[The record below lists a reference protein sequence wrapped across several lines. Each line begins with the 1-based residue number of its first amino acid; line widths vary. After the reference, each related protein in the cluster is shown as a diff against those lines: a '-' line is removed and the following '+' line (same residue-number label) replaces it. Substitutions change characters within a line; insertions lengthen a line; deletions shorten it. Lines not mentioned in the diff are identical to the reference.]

1 MHVLFLLRPKS
12 ANFSVTQS
20 PYLLI
25 MKFTY
30 SSLLVLSLLAFS
42 SCKKETTLFQL
53 LPTSE
58 TGIDFDNTLVESD
71 SFNILTDEYIFNGGG
86 LAVADFDN
94 NGFPDLYFTGNQV
107 ANKLY
112 LNSGKFNFADVTE
125 SAGVSAANQWCTG
138 TAVVDINGDGWMD
151 IYVASAMKTGPG
163 ERNNLLFVNQGKDA
177 TGAITFK
184 EMASEYGIADSGNSM
199 WAAFVDYDL
208 DGDLD
213 LYVLNNEQSKTTP
226 SNYREKITDGS
237 AVSNDKFYRNNGDG
251 SFSDVTIEAGITIE
265 GYGLGVLV
273 SDLNN
278 DGWPDIHV
286 SNDYVT
292 NDILYINNQ
301 DGTFSNQSK
310 EMLRHQSQFSMG
322 ADISDF
328 NNDTKPDIITLDMLG
343 EDNYRKKTTI
353 GNNSYQVYIS
363 NEQWGYEY
371 QYVRNMLHLNN
382 GSGVP
387 FSEIGL
393 MAGMYQTDW
402 SWSPLFGDVDND
414 GYRDL
419 LVTNGFPRDIT
430 DKDFANYRADVG
442 SLASIRQLLDSIP
455 IVKIPNYAFKNNGDL
470 TFADK
475 GKAWGLDKSSFSNGA
490 AFVDLDG
497 DGDLDY
503 VVNNINDPAFI
514 FENKLKNTGQ
524 KNNYLRL
531 KLHGSKLN
539 SQGLGAKVLLTLPD
553 GSQLYQ
559 EQQVVRGYMS
569 SIDEVMHF
577 GVGEVSEISSIQVIW
592 PDGKESSQSNVKSNQ
607 QLEFAYSEA
616 KQGKNSLAII
626 ATKAPNAVFKEVS
639 STKGLDYIHNEND
652 KVDFN
657 IQRTIPHKLSQY
669 GPSLA
674 VGDVNGDGLED
685 LVVGSASGFAPQ
697 LFIQGVEGMFTAR
710 GLIAEEGNSFE
721 EMGILLF
728 DIDNDKDLDMYL
740 VGGSNEFLANA
751 QEYSDR
757 LYLNDG
763 SGDFTLDKNFSF
775 VKASGSTVRGADF
788 DGDGFMDLFVGGRT
802 PLAQYPFP
810 DKSFLLK
817 NVNGQL
823 QDVTDDIAPGLRK
836 VGMVTDAIWSD
847 VDADGLV
854 DLVVVGELMEISV
867 FKNTGDKLTKL
878 GNTGL
883 ENHLGWWNS
892 ITSGDFDQD
901 GDTDFVVGNLGE
913 NNSHHPTAD
922 RPVKIYAKDFDNNG
936 SIDPVTFA
944 YYKDREGNYNSFP
957 SHFWGDL
964 YGQSTLFRRKF
975 ERYKLYAL
983 STEAS
988 IFSEE
993 EKKDALILTGN
1004 YDKSAYIEN
1013 LGNGKFEIKR
1023 LPTLA
1028 QIAPVNG
1035 LTTEDVN
1042 GDGYPDVVMVGNDY
1056 GNEIFVGRLDAH
1068 VGLVLLGDG
1077 KGGFTPMSP
1086 KESGFI
1092 VPGDGKA
1099 LVKITSAQGEP
1110 LFVASQNRGKLLMFQ
1125 YQTSQGSRSITPGQ
1139 EVMAVVLELENGQ
1152 KQRIETSL
1160 GSGFLS
1166 QSGREILLPKGVKGI
1181 QLLDYKGNVKAVDMN
1196 SLD

>member
-1 MHVLFLLRPKS
+1 
-12 ANFSVTQS
+12 
-20 PYLLI
+20 

-30 SSLLVLSLLAFS
+30 SCLLVLFLLVFS
-42 SCKKETTLFQL
+42 SCNKESTLFEL
-53 LPTSE
+53 IPPSK
-58 TGIDFDNTLVESD
+58 TGIDFNNTIVESD

-86 LAVADFDN
+86 VAVADFDN
-94 NGFPDLYFTGNQV
+94 NGLPDLFFTGNQV
-107 ANKLY
+107 SNKLY
-112 LNSGKFNFADVTE
+112 LNSGKFNFEDVTE
-125 SAGVSAANQWCTG
+125 SAGVAAANQWCTG
-138 TAVVDINGDGWMD
+138 AAVVDINGDGWMD
-151 IYVASAMKTGPG
+151 IYVASAMKLGPG
-163 ERNNLLFVNQGKDA
+163 ERNNLLYVNQGKDA
-177 TGAITFK
+177 AGAISFK
-184 EMASEYGIADSGNSM
+184 EMASEYGIADSGNAM

-213 LYVLNNEQSKTTP
+213 LYVLNNEQSRNVP
-226 SNYREKITDGS
+226 SNYRLKITDGS
-237 AVSNDKFYRNNGDG
+237 AINNDRFYRNNGDG
-251 SFSDVTIEAGITIE
+251 SFTDVTIEAGITIE

-328 NNDTKPDIITLDMLG
+328 NNDAKPDIITLDMLG

-353 GNNSYQVYIS
+353 GNNSYQVYLS

-371 QYVRNMLHLNN
+371 QYVRNMLQMNN
-382 GSGVP
+382 GADVP
-387 FSEIGL
+387 FSEIGML
-393 MAGMYQTDW
+393 AGVYQTDW
-402 SWSPLFGDVDND
+402 SWAPLFGDVDND
-414 GYRDL
+414 GHRDL

-442 SLASIRQLLDSIP
+442 NIATDRQLLDSIP
-455 IVKIPNYAFKNNGDL
+455 IVKIPNYAYKNNGDL
-470 TFADK
+470 TFSDE
-475 GKAWGLDKSSFSNGA
+475 GKSWGLNKPSFSNGA
-490 AFVDLDG
+490 AFVDLDD

-503 VVNNINDPAFI
+503 VVNNINDPAFV
-514 FENKLKNTGQ
+514 FENTLKNIEE
-524 KNNYLRL
+524 KNNYIRL
-531 KLHGSKLN
+531 KLTGSKLN
-539 SQGLGAKVLLTLPD
+539 PQGLGAKVLITLPD
-553 GSQLYQ
+553 DSKLYQ

-577 GVGEVSEISSIQVIW
+577 GVGEASEIPSIQVIW
-592 PDGKESSQSNVKSNQ
+592 PDGKESSLINVKSNQ
-607 QLEFAYSEA
+607 KLEFAYSDA
-616 KQGKNSLAII
+616 RQGKNKLAVIPSE
-626 ATKAPNAVFKEVS
+626 TTNALFTEVS
-639 STKGLDYIHNEND
+639 SAKGLEYTHQEED
-652 KVDFN
+652 KVDYN
-657 IQRTIPHKLSQY
+657 IQRIIPHKLSQY

-674 VGDVNGDGLED
+674 TGDVNGDGLED

-697 LFIQGVEGMFTAR
+697 LYIQNSEGMFSAKN
-710 GLIAEEGNSFE
+710 LIQEDGNFFE

-728 DIDNDKDLDMYL
+728 DIDNDSDLDMYL
-740 VGGSNEFLANA
+740 VGGSNEFLGDAT
-751 QEYSDR
+751 EYSDR
-757 LYLNDG
+757 LFLNDG
-763 SGDFTLDKNFSF
+763 LGNFTLDKNFSS

-802 PLAQYPFP
+802 PVAQYPFP

-817 NVNGQL
+817 NINGQL
-823 QDVTDDIAPGLRK
+823 QDVTDEIAPGLRK
-836 VGMVTDAIWSD
+836 VGMVTDAVWSD

-854 DLVVVGELMEISV
+854 DLIVVGELMEISV
-867 FKNTGDKLTKL
+867 FKNTGEKLTKL
-878 GNTGL
+878 ENTGL
-883 ENHLGWWNS
+883 ENYLGWWNS

-913 NNSHHPTAD
+913 NNSHHPTAE

-936 SIDPVTFA
+936 SVDPITFA

-964 YGQSTLFRRKF
+964 YGQSTLFRRKY

-983 STEAS
+983 STEAT

-1004 YDKSAYIEN
+1004 YDKTAYIEN
-1013 LGNGKFEIKR
+1013 LGNGKFEVKR

-1035 LTTEDVN
+1035 LATGDVN
-1042 GDGYPDVVMVGNDY
+1042 GDGFPDVVMIGNDY

-1068 VGLVLLGDG
+1068 LGLVLLGDG
-1077 KGGFTPMSP
+1077 KGEFTPMSP
-1086 KESGFI
+1086 QESGFV

-1099 LVKITSAQGEP
+1099 LVKMASAQGGS

-1125 YQTSQGSRSITPGQ
+1125 HTNSDDSRSLTPGQ
-1139 EVMAVVLELENGQ
+1139 DIMAVILELENGQ

-1166 QSGREILLPKGVKGI
+1166 QSGREVILPKGVKGI
-1181 QLLDYKGNVKAVDMN
+1181 QLQDYKGNIKEVDMN
-1196 SLD
+1196 TLE

>member
-1 MHVLFLLRPKS
+1 
-12 ANFSVTQS
+12 
-20 PYLLI
+20 

-30 SSLLVLSLLAFS
+30 SGLLVLFLFAFS
-42 SCKKETTLFQL
+42 SCKKENTLFEL
-53 LPTSE
+53 IPSST
-58 TGIDFDNTLVESD
+58 TGIDFNNTIVESD

-94 NGFPDLYFTGNQV
+94 NGLPDLFFTGNQV
-107 ANKLY
+107 SNKLY
-112 LNSGKFNFADVTE
+112 LNSGKFKFEDVTE
-125 SAGVSAANQWCTG
+125 SAGVAAANQWCTG
-138 TAVVDINGDGWMD
+138 AAVVDINGDGWMD
-151 IYVASAMKTGPG
+151 IYVASAMKLGPG

-177 TGAITFK
+177 EGSITFK

-199 WAAFVDYDL
+199 WASFIDYDL

-213 LYVLNNEQSKTTP
+213 LYVLNNEQSRSVP
-226 SNYREKITDGS
+226 SNYREKIVDGS
-237 AVSNDKFYRNNGDG
+237 AINNDKFYRNNGDG
-251 SFSDVTIEAGITIE
+251 SFTDVTIEAGITIE
-265 GYGLGVLV
+265 GYGLGLMVA
-273 SDLNN
+273 DLNN

-292 NDILYINNQ
+292 NDLLYINNQ

-310 EMLRHQSQFSMG
+310 ERLRHQSQFSMG
-322 ADISDF
+322 GDISDF
-328 NNDTKPDIITLDMLG
+328 NNDARPDIITLDMLG

-371 QYVRNMLHLNN
+371 QYVRNMLHMNN
-382 GSGVP
+382 GDNVP
-387 FSEIGL
+387 FSEIGM

-402 SWSPLFGDVDND
+402 SWAPLFGDVDND

-442 SLASIRQLLDSIP
+442 SIATTRQLLDSIP

-470 TFADK
+470 TFTDQ
-475 GKAWGLDKSSFSNGA
+475 GINWGLNKPSFSNGA
-490 AFVDLDG
+490 AFVDLDD

-503 VVNNINDPAFI
+503 VVNNINDPAFV
-514 FENKLKNTGQ
+514 FQNHLKNTEQ
-524 KNNYLRL
+524 KNNYVRL
-531 KLHGSKLN
+531 ELKGSRLN
-539 SQGLGAKVLLTLPD
+539 PQGLGAKILLTLPN
-553 GSQLYQ
+553 GNQLYQ

-577 GVGEVSEISSIQVIW
+577 GVGEVSEITSIQVIW
-592 PDGKESSQSNVKSNQ
+592 PDGKESSMANVKVNQ
-607 QLEFAYSEA
+607 LLEFAYSDA
-616 KQGKNSLAII
+616 KQGKNKLAII
-626 ATKAPNAVFKEVS
+626 PKEPTNALFEEVS
-639 STKGLDYIHNEND
+639 TAKGLEYTHEEDD

-657 IQRTIPHKLSQY
+657 IQSVIPHKLSQY

-674 VGDVNGDGLED
+674 AGDVNGDGLED
-685 LVVGSASGFAPQ
+685 LVVGSASGYAPQ
-697 LFIQGVEGMFTAR
+697 VFIQNLEGKFSVKN
-710 GLIAEEGNSFE
+710 LIPEDGNFFE

-728 DIDNDKDLDMYL
+728 DIDNDSDLDMYL
-740 VGGSNEFLANA
+740 VGGSNEFLGDAT
-751 QEYSDR
+751 EYTDR
-757 LYLNDG
+757 LFLNDG
-763 SGDFTLDKNFSF
+763 KGNYSLDKNFSS
-775 VKASGSTVRGADF
+775 VKASGSAVRGADF

-802 PLAQYPFP
+802 PVAQYPFP
-810 DKSFLLK
+810 ERSFLLK
-817 NVNGQL
+817 NINGQL
-823 QDVTDDIAPGLRK
+823 QDVTDEIAPGLRK

-867 FKNTGDKLTKL
+867 FKNTGEKLTKL
-878 GNTGL
+878 ENTGL
-883 ENHLGWWNS
+883 ENYLGWWNS

-913 NNSHHPTAD
+913 NNSHHPTAE

-936 SIDPVTFA
+936 SVDPITFA

-983 STEAS
+983 STEQS
-988 IFSEE
+988 LFT
-993 EKKDALILTGN
+993 EKEREGALILTGN
-1004 YDKSAYIEN
+1004 YDKTAYIEN
-1013 LGNGKFEIKR
+1013 LGNGKFQVKR

-1035 LTTEDVN
+1035 LATEDVN
-1042 GDGYPDVVMVGNDY
+1042 GDGYPDVVLIGNDY

-1068 VGLVLLGDG
+1068 LGLVLLGDG
-1077 KGGFTPMSP
+1077 KGNFTPMSP
-1086 KESGFI
+1086 QESGFL

-1099 LVKITSAQGEP
+1099 LVKIASAQGQP

-1125 YQTSQGSRSITPGQ
+1125 HKNPQASKSITPGQ
-1139 EVMAVVLELENGQ
+1139 EIMAVILELENGQ

-1166 QSGREILLPKGVKGI
+1166 QSGREVILPKGVKGI
-1181 QLLDYKGNVKAVDMN
+1181 QLQDYKGNLKAVDMS

>member
-1 MHVLFLLRPKS
+1 MKFTLSGLLILFLL
-12 ANFSVTQS
+12 V
-20 PYLLI
+20 
-25 MKFTY
+25 
-30 SSLLVLSLLAFS
+30 FS
-42 SCKKETTLFQL
+42 SCNNKEATLFEL
-53 LPTSE
+53 IPADK
-58 TGIDFDNTLVESD
+58 TGIDFNNLIVESD

-86 LAVADFDN
+86 VAVADFDN
-94 NGFPDLYFTGNQV
+94 NGLPDLYFTGNQV
-107 ANKLY
+107 SNKLY
-112 LNSGKFNFADVTE
+112 LNQGKFKFEDVTE
-125 SAGVSAANQWCTG
+125 TAGVAAASQWCTG
-138 TAVVDINGDGWMD
+138 SVVVDINGDGWMD
-151 IYVASAMKTGPG
+151 IYVASAMKLGPG

-177 TGAITFK
+177 SGKITFK
-184 EMASEYGIADSGNSM
+184 EMASEYGIADSGNAM
-199 WAAFVDYDL
+199 WAAFIDYDL

-213 LYVLNNEQSKTTP
+213 LYVLNNEQSPSVP
-226 SNYREKITDGS
+226 SNYRLKITDGS
-237 AVSNDKFYRNNGDG
+237 AINNDKFYRNNGDG
-251 SFSDVTIEAGITIE
+251 SFTDVTIESGITIE
-265 GYGLGVLV
+265 GYGLGLLV

-310 EMLRHQSQFSMG
+310 ERLRHQSQFSMG
-322 ADISDF
+322 GDISDF
-328 NNDTKPDIITLDMLG
+328 NNDGKPDIVTLDMLG

-371 QYVRNMLHLNN
+371 QYVRNMLHMNN
-382 GSGVP
+382 GADVP
-387 FSEIGL
+387 FSEIGM
-393 MAGMYQTDW
+393 MAGIYQTDW
-402 SWSPLFGDVDND
+402 SWAPLFGDVDND
-414 GYRDL
+414 GFRDL

-442 SLASIRQLLDSIP
+442 SIASTRQLLDSIP
-455 IVKIPNYAFKNNGDL
+455 IVKIPNYAFKNRGDL
-470 TFADK
+470 TFTDE
-475 GKAWGLDKSSFSNGA
+475 GVAWGLNKPSFSNGA
-490 AFVDLDG
+490 AFVDLDN

-503 VVNNINDPAFI
+503 VINNINDPAFV
-514 FENKLKNTGQ
+514 FENTLKNKEK
-524 KNNYLRL
+524 KNNNLRIRL
-531 KLHGSKLN
+531 KGTQFN
-539 SQGLGAKVLLTLPD
+539 PQGLGAKVLITLSD

-577 GVGEVSEISSIQVIW
+577 GVGEVSEITSIHVIW
-592 PDGKESSQSNVKSNQ
+592 PDGKEGSLENVKVNQ
-607 QLEFAYSEA
+607 QLDFAYSDA
-616 KQGKNSLAII
+616 KQGKNKLAII
-626 ATKAPNAVFKEVS
+626 SSEPTNALFSEVS
-639 STKGLDYIHNEND
+639 SARGLEYTHKEED
-652 KVDFN
+652 KIDFN
-657 IQRTIPHKLSQY
+657 IQRVIPHKLSQY

-697 LFIQGVEGMFTAR
+697 VFIQDFAGKFSAKNIVPAD
-710 GLIAEEGNSFE
+710 GNFFE

-728 DIDNDKDLDMYL
+728 DIDNDSDLDMYL
-740 VGGSNEFLANA
+740 VGGSNEFLGDAT
-751 QEYSDR
+751 EYSDR
-757 LYLNDG
+757 LFLNDG
-763 SGDFTLDKNFSF
+763 SGNFTLDKNFSS

-788 DGDGFMDLFVGGRT
+788 NGDGFMDLFVGGRT
-802 PLAQYPFP
+802 PVAQYPFP
-810 DKSFLLK
+810 DRSFLLK

-823 QDVTDDIAPGLRK
+823 QDVTDEIAPGLRK

-867 FKNTGDKLTKL
+867 FKNTGDQLSKLE
-878 GNTGL
+878 NTGL
-883 ENHLGWWNS
+883 ENYLGWWNS

-913 NNSHHPTAD
+913 NNSHHPTAE

-936 SIDPVTFA
+936 SVDPITFA
-944 YYKDREGNYNSFP
+944 YYKDREGNFNSFP

-983 STEAS
+983 STEQS
-988 IFSEE
+988 LFT
-993 EKKDALILTGN
+993 EKEKEDALILTGN
-1004 YDKSAYIEN
+1004 YDKTAYIEN
-1013 LGNGKFEIKR
+1013 LGNGKFQVKR

-1035 LTTEDVN
+1035 LATQDVN
-1042 GDGYPDVVMVGNDY
+1042 ADGYPDIVMIGNDY

-1068 VGLVLLGDG
+1068 LGLVLLGDG

-1086 KESGFI
+1086 QESGFV

-1099 LVKITSAQGEP
+1099 LVKITSAQGE
-1110 LFVASQNRGKLLMFQ
+1110 LLLVASQNRGKLLVFQ
-1125 YQTSQGSRSITPGQ
+1125 NQTSQTNSRSITPDQ
-1139 EVMAVVLELENGQ
+1139 EIMAVILELANGQ

-1166 QSGREILLPKGVKGI
+1166 QSGREVFLPEGVTGI
-1181 QLLDYKGNVKAVDMN
+1181 QLQDYKGNTTPVDMN

>member
-1 MHVLFLLRPKS
+1 
-12 ANFSVTQS
+12 
-20 PYLLI
+20 

-30 SSLLVLSLLAFS
+30 SSLLVLFLLAFS
-42 SCKKETTLFQL
+42 SCKKDVTLFEL
-53 LPTSE
+53 IPASR
-58 TGIDFDNTLVESD
+58 TGIDFDNTIVESD

-86 LAVADFDN
+86 VAVADFDN
-94 NGFPDLYFTGNQV
+94 NGLPDLFFTGNQV
-107 ANKLY
+107 SNRLF
-112 LNSGKFNFADVTE
+112 LNSGNFSFQDVTA
-125 SAGVSAANQWCTG
+125 SAGVAAADQWCTG
-138 TAVVDINGDGWMD
+138 SVVVDINGDGWMD
-151 IYVASAMKTGPG
+151 IYVASAMKLGPG
-163 ERNNLLFVNQGKDA
+163 ERDNLLFVNQGKDA
-177 TGAITFK
+177 SGNISFK
-184 EMASEYGIADSGNSM
+184 EMASDYGIADSGNAM

-213 LYVLNNEQSKTTP
+213 LYVLNNQQSRSVP
-226 SNYREKITDGS
+226 SNYRLKITDGS
-237 AVSNDKFYRNNGDG
+237 AINNDRFYRNNGDG
-251 SFSDVTIEAGITIE
+251 TFTDVTLEAGITIE

-328 NNDTKPDIITLDMLG
+328 NNDAKPDIITLDMLG

-382 GSGVP
+382 GVDVP
-387 FSEIGL
+387 FSEIGM

-402 SWSPLFGDVDND
+402 SWAPLFGDVDND

-442 SLASIRQLLDSIP
+442 KIASIRQLLDSIP

-470 TFADK
+470 TFADE
-475 GKAWGLDKSSFSNGA
+475 GKAWGLNKPSFSNGA
-490 AFVDLDG
+490 VFADLDG

-503 VVNNINDPAFI
+503 VVNNINDPAFV
-514 FENKLKNTGQ
+514 FENTLKNKEQ
-524 KNNYLRL
+524 KNNYIRIRLR
-531 KLHGSKLN
+531 GTKLN
-539 SQGLGAKVLLTLPD
+539 PQGLGAKVLVTLPD

-569 SIDEVMHF
+569 SIDEVIHF
-577 GVGEVSEISSIQVIW
+577 GVGEATEISSIQVIW
-592 PDGKESSQSNVKSNQ
+592 PDGKESTDSNVKPNRQ
-607 QLEFAYSEA
+607 VEFSHSDAR
-616 KQGKNSLAII
+616 QGKNQLAILD
-626 ATKAPNAVFKEVS
+626 TEMPNALFSEVS
-639 STKGLDYIHNEND
+639 SSKGLEYIHEEED
-652 KVDFN
+652 RIDFN
-657 IQRTIPHKLSQY
+657 IQRVIPHKLSQY

-674 VGDVNGDGLED
+674 VGDVNEDGLED

-697 LFIQGVEGMFTAR
+697 VFIQNVEGMFSSKE
-710 GLIAEEGNSFE
+710 LIPEEGNFFE

-728 DIDNDKDLDMYL
+728 DVDNDTDLDLYL
-740 VGGSNEFLANA
+740 VGGSNEFSAGA
-751 QEYSDR
+751 TEYTDR
-757 LYLNDG
+757 LFLNDG
-763 SGDFTLDKNFSF
+763 RGNFSLDKNFSS
-775 VKASGSTVRGADF
+775 VRASGSTVRGADF
-788 DGDGFMDLFVGGRT
+788 DGDGFVDLFVGGRT
-802 PLAQYPFP
+802 PVAQYPFP
-810 DKSFLLK
+810 DNSFLLR

-823 QDVTDDIAPGLRK
+823 QDVTDEMAPGLRK
-836 VGMVTDAIWSD
+836 VGMVTDALWSD
-847 VDADGLV
+847 VDADGMV

-867 FKNTGDKLTKL
+867 FKNMGDKLTKL
-878 GNTGL
+878 ENTGL
-883 ENHLGWWNS
+883 ENYLGWWNS
-892 ITSGDFDQD
+892 ITSGDFDLD

-913 NNSHHPTAD
+913 NNPHHPTAE

-936 SIDPVTFA
+936 SVDPVTFA

-983 STEAS
+983 TTEAS
-988 IFSEE
+988 IFSET

-1004 YDKSAYIEN
+1004 YDKTVYVEN
-1013 LGNGKFEIKR
+1013 LGNGKFEVKR
-1023 LPTLA
+1023 LPTPA

-1035 LTTEDVN
+1035 LVTEDVN
-1042 GDGYPDVVMVGNDY
+1042 SDGYPDVVMIGNDY
-1056 GNEIFVGRLDAH
+1056 GNEIFVGKLDAH
-1068 VGLVLLGDG
+1068 LGLVLLGDG

-1086 KESGFI
+1086 QEGGFV

-1099 LVKITSAQGEP
+1099 LVKMASAQGEP
-1110 LFVASQNRGKLLMFQ
+1110 LLVASQNRGKLLMFQ
-1125 YQTSQGSRSITPGQ
+1125 QQTIQPSSSITPGQ
-1139 EVMAVVLELENGQ
+1139 EVMAVILELENGQ

-1160 GSGFLS
+1160 GAGFLS
-1166 QSGREILLPKGVKGI
+1166 QSGRQIMLPKGVKGI
-1181 QLLDYKGNVKAVDMN
+1181 QLQDYKGNIKNIDMG

>member
-1 MHVLFLLRPKS
+1 
-12 ANFSVTQS
+12 
-20 PYLLI
+20 

-30 SSLLVLSLLAFS
+30 SGLLVLFLLAFS
-42 SCKKETTLFQL
+42 SCKKETTLFEL
-53 LPTSE
+53 IPSST
-58 TGIDFDNTLVESD
+58 TGVDFSNTIVESD

-94 NGFPDLYFTGNQV
+94 NGLPDLFFTGNQV
-107 ANKLY
+107 PNKLY
-112 LNSGKFNFADVTE
+112 LNSGKFKFDDITE
-125 SAGVSAANQWCTG
+125 SAGVAAANQWCTG
-138 TAVVDINGDGWMD
+138 AAVVDINGDGWMD
-151 IYVASAMKTGPG
+151 IYVASAMKLGPG

-177 TGAITFK
+177 LGQITFK
-184 EMASEYGIADSGNSM
+184 EMATEYGIADSGNAM
-199 WAAFVDYDL
+199 WASFIDYDL

-213 LYVLNNEQSKTTP
+213 LYVLNNEQKRSVP
-226 SNYREKITDGS
+226 SNYRLKITDGS
-237 AVSNDKFYRNNGDG
+237 AINNDKFYRNNGDG
-251 SFSDVTIEAGITIE
+251 SFTDVTIEAGITIE
-265 GYGLGVLV
+265 GYGLGLMVA
-273 SDLNN
+273 DLNN

-310 EMLRHQSQFSMG
+310 ERLRHQSQFSMG
-322 ADISDF
+322 GDISDF
-328 NNDTKPDIITLDMLG
+328 NNDARPDIITLDMLG

-371 QYVRNMLHLNN
+371 QYVRNMLHMNTGDN
-382 GSGVP
+382 VP
-387 FSEIGL
+387 FSEIGM

-402 SWSPLFGDVDND
+402 SWAPLFGDVDND

-442 SLASIRQLLDSIP
+442 SIATTRQLLDSIP

-470 TFADK
+470 TFTDQ
-475 GKAWGLDKSSFSNGA
+475 GINWGLNKPSFSNGA
-490 AFVDLDG
+490 AFVDLDN

-503 VVNNINDPAFI
+503 VVNNINDPAFV
-514 FENKLKNTGQ
+514 FQNHLKNSEQ
-524 KNNYLRL
+524 KNNYVRL
-531 KLHGSKLN
+531 ELKGSKLN
-539 SQGLGAKVLLTLPD
+539 PQGLGTKILLTLPN
-553 GSQLYQ
+553 GNQLYQ

-577 GVGEVSEISSIQVIW
+577 GVGEVSEITSIQVIW
-592 PDGKESSQSNVKSNQ
+592 PDGKESSMANVKVNQ
-607 QLEFAYSEA
+607 LLEFAYSDA
-616 KQGKNSLAII
+616 KQGKNKLAII
-626 ATKAPNAVFKEVS
+626 PTEPTNALFEEVS
-639 STKGLDYIHNEND
+639 TAKGLEYTHEEDD

-657 IQRTIPHKLSQY
+657 IQRVIPHKLSQY

-674 VGDVNGDGLED
+674 AGDVNGDGLED
-685 LVVGSASGFAPQ
+685 LVVGSASGYAPQ
-697 LFIQGVEGMFTAR
+697 VFIQNLEGKFSIKN
-710 GLIAEEGNSFE
+710 LIPEDGNFFE

-728 DIDNDKDLDMYL
+728 DIDNDSDLDMYL
-740 VGGSNEFLANA
+740 VGGSNEFLGDAT
-751 QEYSDR
+751 EYTDR
-757 LYLNDG
+757 LFLNDG
-763 SGDFTLDKNFSF
+763 KGNYSLDKNFSS
-775 VKASGSTVRGADF
+775 VKASGSAVRGADF

-802 PLAQYPFP
+802 PVAQYPFP
-810 DKSFLLK
+810 DRSFLLK
-817 NVNGQL
+817 NINGQL
-823 QDVTDDIAPGLRK
+823 QDVTDEIAPGLRK

-867 FKNTGDKLTKL
+867 FKNTGEKLTKL
-878 GNTGL
+878 ENTGL
-883 ENHLGWWNS
+883 ENYLGWWNS

-913 NNSHHPTAD
+913 NNSHHPTAE

-936 SIDPVTFA
+936 SVDPITFA

-983 STEAS
+983 STEQS
-988 IFSEE
+988 LFT
-993 EKKDALILTGN
+993 EKEREDALILIGN
-1004 YDKSAYIEN
+1004 YDKTAYIEN
-1013 LGNGKFEIKR
+1013 LGNGKFQVKR

-1035 LTTEDVN
+1035 LATEDVN
-1042 GDGYPDVVMVGNDY
+1042 GDGDPDVVLIGNDY

-1068 VGLVLLGDG
+1068 LGLVLLGDG
-1077 KGGFTPMSP
+1077 KGNFTPMSP
-1086 KESGFI
+1086 QESGFV

-1099 LVKITSAQGEP
+1099 LVKIASAQGQP

-1125 YQTSQGSRSITPGQ
+1125 HKNAQTNRSITVGQ
-1139 EVMAVVLELENGQ
+1139 EVMAVILELENGQ

-1166 QSGREILLPKGVKGI
+1166 QSGREVILPKGVKGI
-1181 QLLDYKGNVKAVDMN
+1181 QLQDYKGNMKAVDMN

>member
-1 MHVLFLLRPKS
+1 MKFPYSSFLL
-12 ANFSVTQS
+12 
-20 PYLLI
+20 LL
-25 MKFTY
+25 
-30 SSLLVLSLLAFS
+30 LLVFS
-42 SCKKETTLFQL
+42 SCKKDSTLFEL
-53 LPTSE
+53 VASNK
-58 TGIDFDNTLVESD
+58 TGIDFNNTIIESD

-86 LAVADFDN
+86 VAVADFDN
-94 NGFPDLYFTGNQV
+94 NGLPDLFFTGNQV
-107 ANKLY
+107 SNKLY
-112 LNSGKFNFADVTE
+112 LNSGKFNFEDVTE
-125 SAGVSAANQWCTG
+125 AAGVAAANQWCTG
-138 TAVVDINGDGWMD
+138 AVVVDINGDGWMD
-151 IYVASAMKTGPG
+151 IYVASAMKLGPG

-177 TGAITFK
+177 SGTITFK
-184 EMASEYGIADSGNSM
+184 EMASEYGIADSGNAM

-213 LYVLNNEQSKTTP
+213 LYVLNNEQSRNVP
-226 SNYREKITDGS
+226 SNYRLKITDGS
-237 AVSNDKFYRNNGDG
+237 AINNDKFYQNNGDG
-251 SFSDVTIEAGITIE
+251 SFTDVTIEAGITIE

-273 SDLNN
+273 ADLNN

-292 NDILYINNQ
+292 NDILYINNR

-310 EMLRHQSQFSMG
+310 DMLRHQSQFSMG

-328 NNDTKPDIITLDMLG
+328 NNDTRPDIITLDMLG

-371 QYVRNMLHLNN
+371 QYVRNMLHMNN
-382 GSGVP
+382 GAEVP
-387 FSEIGL
+387 FSEIGM

-402 SWSPLFGDVDND
+402 SWAPLFGDVDND

-442 SLASIRQLLDSIP
+442 NIASVRQLLDSIP
-455 IVKIPNYAFKNNGDL
+455 IVKIPNYAYQNNGDL
-470 TFADK
+470 TFSDQ
-475 GKAWGLDKSSFSNGA
+475 GRAWGLNKPSFSNGA

-503 VVNNINDPAFI
+503 VVNNINDPAFV
-514 FENKLKNTGQ
+514 FENTLKNANQ
-524 KNNYLRL
+524 KSNYVRL
-531 KLHGSKLN
+531 KLKGTTLN
-539 SQGLGAKVLLTLPD
+539 PQGLGAKLLITLPD
-553 GSQLYQ
+553 GSKLYQ

-577 GVGEVSEISSIQVIW
+577 GVGEVSEIPSIQVIW
-592 PDGKESSQSNVKSNQ
+592 PDGKESALTNVKPNQ
-607 QLEFAYSEA
+607 LLEFAYSDA
-616 KQGKNSLAII
+616 NQGNNKLAII
-626 ATKAPNAVFKEVS
+626 PSETPKALFTEVS
-639 STKGLDYIHNEND
+639 SDKGIEYIHEEED
-652 KVDFN
+652 KVDYN
-657 IQRTIPHKLSQY
+657 IQRVIPHKLSQY

-674 VGDVNGDGLED
+674 GGDVNGDGLED

-697 LFIQGVEGMFTAR
+697 LFIQNPDGMFSAKN
-710 GLIAEEGNSFE
+710 LIPEDGNFFE

-728 DIDNDKDLDMYL
+728 DVDNDSDLDMYL
-740 VGGSNEFLANA
+740 VGGSNEFLGDAT
-751 QEYSDR
+751 EYSDR
-757 LYLNDG
+757 LFLNDG
-763 SGDFTLDKNFSF
+763 RGNFSLDKNFSS
-775 VKASGSTVRGADF
+775 VRASGSTVRGADF

-802 PLAQYPFP
+802 PVAKFPFP

-817 NVNGQL
+817 NFNGQL
-823 QDVTDDIAPGLRK
+823 QDVTDEIAPGLRK
-836 VGMVTDAIWSD
+836 VGMVTDAMWAD
-847 VDADGLV
+847 VDSDGLV
-854 DLVVVGELMEISV
+854 DLIVVGELMEISI
-867 FKNTGDKLTKL
+867 FKNTGDKFSKL
-878 GNTGL
+878 ENTGL
-883 ENHLGWWNS
+883 ENYLGWWNS

-913 NNSHHPTAD
+913 NNSHHPTAE

-936 SIDPVTFA
+936 SVDPITFA

-983 STEAS
+983 STEAT
-988 IFSEE
+988 IFSDD

-1004 YDKSAYIEN
+1004 YDKTAYLEN
-1013 LGNGKFEIKR
+1013 LGDGKFEVKR

-1035 LTTEDVN
+1035 LATEDVN
-1042 GDGYPDVVMVGNDY
+1042 GDGFPDVVMVGNDY

-1068 VGLVLLGDG
+1068 LGLVLLGDG

-1086 KESGFI
+1086 QESGFV

-1099 LVKITSAQGEP
+1099 LVKIASAQGDP

-1125 YQTSQGSRSITPGQ
+1125 HSSSNESQTITPGQ
-1139 EVMAVVLELENGQ
+1139 DIMAVILELENGQ

-1166 QSGREILLPKGVKGI
+1166 QSGRQIMLPKGVKGI
-1181 QLLDYKGNVKAVDMN
+1181 QLQDYKGNTKAINMN
-1196 SLD
+1196 TLD